1 VSDLLEFR
9 LLKYVVAIAETGN
22 FTRASERLFL
32 AQPTLSQQ
40 MIALEEGI
48 GVQIFVRRREGIQL
62 TPAGQMLYAYAQDA
76 LEFRDEVVKSVR
88 AIDRGEIPVLR
99 MGLSS
104 FINPDVLQQLRRAYA
119 RLFPDSPM
127 QMSGGH
133 PTQLLQRMEEKSLD
147 AAILPL
153 PITGANWVVAH
164 IASDPLVVCM
174 RSDDPLAAA
183 REIQPTEL
191 AGRLKVFRDPETH
204 PAAHYRLMEMLT
216 EIGIRPEASCLAA
229 TPGDIQLMVQSGCG
243 LALIDE
249 KNSLAPNLTTRPIA
263 GARWTADTAF
273 VHHTSADHIALSIL
287 ERHLPKVKRTANR
300 KLAVPQHA
308 LKPVQ
313 LELMA

>member
-1 VSDLLEFR
+1 MSDLLEFR
-9 LLKYVVAIAETGN
+9 LLKYIVAIAETAN

-40 MIALEEGI
+40 VIALEEGI
-48 GVQIFVRRREGIQL
+48 GVQIFVRRREGISL

-76 LEFRDEVVKSVR
+76 LELRDEVVNAAR
-88 AIDRGEIPVLR
+88 AMDRGEIPVFR
-99 MGLSS
+99 IGLSS
-104 FINPDVLQQLRRAYA
+104 FINPDVLQSLRQAYA
-119 RLFPDSPM
+119 RLFPESPI
-127 QMSGGH
+127 QMTGGN
-133 PTQLLQRMEEKSLD
+133 PVQLLQKMEEKSLD

-153 PITGANWVVAH
+153 PVSGANWVVTH

-174 RSDDPLAAA
+174 RSDDPLAAV
-183 REIQPTEL
+183 REIQPLEL

-229 TPGDIQLMVQSGCG
+229 TPADIQLMVQSGCG

-249 KNSLAPNLTTRPIA
+249 KISLALNLTTRPIA
-263 GARWTADTAF
+263 GALWTADTAF
-273 VHHTSADHIALSIL
+273 VHDASADHIALPIL
-287 ERHLPKVKRTANR
+287 LRHVRKMKRSATR
-300 KLAVPQHA
+300 KIPVQQCA

-313 LELMA
+313 LELLA